1 MREHAALMRW
11 TLPVAWPTLP
21 CARHA
26 PIRAQHSTSY
36 HAPVLCDATIKYL
49 VTNPAGTYA
58 DGTLG
63 GGGHSEAL
71 LEVLAPR
78 GGRLI
83 SLDRDP
89 DALRE
94 ASARLERFA
103 AGGHAA
109 FVHANFATLAD
120 RLPAALRT
128 LGDNNIA
135 TAESSA
141 PPLDG
146 LLLDLGVSSYQLD
159 TAERGFS
166 FMRDGPLDM
175 RMDQSSGGGAL
186 TAATILNE
194 WPANEIANVIWRYGE
209 ERTSRR
215 IAQAIVA
222 ARPLGS
228 TADLAA
234 ALKAAAPPGP
244 PKLASKM
251 AARVFQALRIAV
263 NGELDELDAV
273 LSAAAAL
280 VRPGGRLAVLSYHSL
295 EDRRVKR
302 LLRSGTLDGDAPP
315 TDLYGKSLAVWA
327 PVTRQPITASDDEV
341 SANSRA
347 RSARLR
353 VGERTEVPLSG

>member
-1 MREHAALMRW
+1 MRTPLSAQLS
-11 TLPVAWPTLP
+11 LSSY
-21 CARHA
+21 ARA
-26 PIRAQHSTSY
+26 Y

-49 VTNPAGTYA
+49 VTDPAGTYA

-120 RLPAALRT
+120 RLPAALRA
-128 LGDNNIA
+128 LGA
-135 TAESSA
+135 GSAAAPSA

-146 LLLDLGVSSYQLD
+146 LLLDLGVSSHQLD

-175 RMDQSSGGGAL
+175 RMDQTSGGGAL

-209 ERTSRR
+209 ERASRR

-341 SANSRA
+341 NANPRA

>member
-1 MREHAALMRW
+1 M
-11 TLPVAWPTLP
+11 
-21 CARHA
+21 
-26 PIRAQHSTSY
+26 
-36 HAPVLCDATIKYL
+36 
-49 VTNPAGTYA
+49 
-58 DGTLG
+58 
-63 GGGHSEAL
+63 
-71 LEVLAPR
+71 LAPR

-194 WPANEIANVIWRYGE
+194 WPAKEIANVIWRYGE
-209 ERTSRR
+209 ERASRR

-222 ARPLGS
+222 RAPARLDRRPRRRAEGGG
-228 TADLAA
+228 AA
-234 ALKAAAPPGP
+234 RHRRSSRA
-244 PKLASKM
+244 KM

-280 VRPGGRLAVLSYHSL
+280 VRPGGRLAVLSYHSS
-295 EDRRVKR
+295 R
-302 LLRSGTLDGDAPP
+302 
-315 TDLYGKSLAVWA
+315 
-327 PVTRQPITASDDEV
+327 TAAS
-341 SANSRA
+341 SASSARA
-347 RSARLR
+347 RSTATRR
-353 VGERTEVPLSG
+353 PPTSTANRSRCGRR

>member
-1 MREHAALMRW
+1 MENGVYAADAAPKR
-11 TLPVAWPTLP
+11 P
-21 CARHA
+21 ARPQSAHPSRRPQRPPSAVRPA
-26 PIRAQHSTSY
+26 P
-36 HAPVLCDATIKYL
+36 
-49 VTNPAGTYA
+49 
-58 DGTLG
+58 
-63 GGGHSEAL
+63 
-71 LEVLAPR
+71 
-78 GGRLI
+78 
-83 SLDRDP
+83 
-89 DALRE
+89 
-94 ASARLERFA
+94 AR
-103 AGGHAA
+103 
-109 FVHANFATLAD
+109 
-120 RLPAALRT
+120 P
-128 LGDNNIA
+128 
-135 TAESSA
+135 SSA
-141 PPLDG
+141 PPRPLAAYRGRRVLRFVG
-146 LLLDLGVSSYQLD
+146 LPAPGTPETKTLSQRYDVKLPSDRSLMLSRASAEERVQLHLEVRCQIHQLD

-194 WPANEIANVIWRYGE
+194 WPAKEIANVIWRYGE
-209 ERTSRR
+209 ERASRR

-341 SANSRA
+341 NANPRA